1 MKKLEKNL
9 IATTSSIFRNRAEL
23 ICGKEKNEI
32 RFFSASNILVMNVE
46 RRKKLEMKVKNDKF

>member
-9 IATTSSIFRNRAEL
+9 IATTSSIFRNRVEL
-23 ICGKEKNEI
+23 ICGKEKKEI